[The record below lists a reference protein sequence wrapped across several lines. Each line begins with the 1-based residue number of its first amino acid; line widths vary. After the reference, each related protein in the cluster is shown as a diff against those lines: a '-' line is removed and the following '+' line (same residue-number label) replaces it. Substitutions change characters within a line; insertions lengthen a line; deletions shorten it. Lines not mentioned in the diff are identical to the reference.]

1 MILNLKKT
9 VPTSGGL
16 GWTNGGS
23 LKSKALY
30 YAGYQF
36 LFVGSPNYN
45 DPSSN
50 LYMKKIGN
58 NFRLHKTG
66 SFNHCQY
73 LKGNMIGKID

>member
-1 MILNLKKT
+1 MD
-9 VPTSGGL
+9 
-16 GWTNGGS
+16 
-23 LKSKALY
+23 

-73 LKGNMIGKID
+73 LKGDMIGKID